1 MNSQPASALARRTV
15 QASANAAGAI
25 HRSTINDQRSS
36 SEWGRHV
43 AVLADEVPLAHVRNV
58 PATPLETRNLA
69 WVSIP
74 ARAGSNLVAASQII
88 CRGEIRHST
97 VACVLF
103 LVLTEKNSEAE
114 VDSYRLSEVVKW

>member
-1 MNSQPASALARRTV
+1 MLVDQ
-15 QASANAAGAI
+15 
-25 HRSTINDQRSS
+25 RSTINDRRRSGGGTWQYWRTRCRS
-36 SEWGRHV
+36 PTSEMCRRLRWRPGTLPGCRYPHV
-43 AVLADEVPLAHVRNV
+43 P
-58 PATPLETRNLA
+58 
-69 WVSIP
+69 
-74 ARAGSNLVAASQII
+74 GSNLVAASQII